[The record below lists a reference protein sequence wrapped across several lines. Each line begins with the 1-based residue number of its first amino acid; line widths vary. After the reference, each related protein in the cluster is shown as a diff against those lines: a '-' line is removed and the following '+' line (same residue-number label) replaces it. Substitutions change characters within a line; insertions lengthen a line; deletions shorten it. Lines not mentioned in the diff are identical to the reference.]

1 MINSRW
7 LSKVWQLPQNVC
19 ALLYMKAIGKDIICI
34 INNDRDYTT
43 FLYRGKKDR
52 VIGEYVFLCQNYSNK
67 SEAVTYFERYID
79 MSRKYGWFY
88 FIVRLLSSL
97 KHKV

>member
-19 ALLYMKAIGKDIICI
+19 ALLYMKAIEKDIICT
-34 INNDRDYTT
+34 INNDKDYTT
-43 FLYRGKKDR
+43 FLYKGKNDK
-52 VIGEYVFLCQNYSNK
+52 VIGEYMFLYQSYSYK
-67 SEAVTYFERYID
+67 TDVIMDFERYID